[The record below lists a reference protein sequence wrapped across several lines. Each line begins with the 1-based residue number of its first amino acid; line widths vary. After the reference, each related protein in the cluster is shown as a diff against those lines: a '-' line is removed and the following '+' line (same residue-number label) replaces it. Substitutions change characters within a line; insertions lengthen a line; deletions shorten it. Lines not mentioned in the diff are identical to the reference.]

1 MNNKQAKKIIDNY
14 KPHKGFFDLSKK
26 PNTVSDMEYAKIL
39 DTQNYLAV
47 ENNKMKDKQ
56 VREANRRHWESLK
69 VLSAE
74 LQGIIFQN
82 WNLCELN

>member
-1 MNNKQAKKIIDNY
+1 MNNTQAKKIIDNY

>member
-56 VREANRRHWESLK
+56 VRGANRRHWESLK